1 MTATPESL
9 RRWRDWILAALLIL
23 GTVVVFL
30 PALDNDFVD
39 WDDVENLVNNPHYR
53 GLSGPQLRWMWSS
66 ARLGHYIPVT
76 WMTLGLDY
84 VLWQMDPSGY
94 HLTNLLLHAAN
105 AAVFYLIAL
114 RLLGAALPS
123 LGATPRRIGSVFAAL
138 LFAVHPLRVE
148 SVAWVTERRDVLFGL
163 FYLLAILAYLRY
175 CEASAAGT
183 RRGRWAYWGSVACCG
198 LALLSKSM
206 AVSLP
211 VILLLLDIYPLRRL
225 GGGMRTWLA
234 PHRRAVLIEKI
245 PFVLLAA
252 GAALVALTVLG
263 SSGGLSPL
271 AKVGLRGRIAVSL
284 YALSFYL
291 WKMLL
296 PLDLSPLYELPLR
309 LNPVRPAFLISGLT
323 VLAVTVLALVQ
334 RRQWPAL
341 AVVWTAYV
349 VVLLP
354 VLGIAHNGPQLAA
367 DRYTYLASSGWC
379 LLGGAGVALAW
390 QRRRALQP
398 VVTALA
404 AVVVV
409 TFAGLTWKQVHVWR
423 DTDTLWTHA
432 LAVSPS
438 ARAYMNVGLMLG
450 RQGRLAEGI
459 DHLREALRI
468 NPAFPEAYNAMGMVL
483 AEQGRTKEAAEY
495 LQLALRINP
504 KFADAHNNLGLALAD
519 QDRLPEAIAHFETA
533 LRLNPDLGDARR
545 NLELALKG
553 EKLVHR

>member
-1 MTATPESL
+1 MTAPPQSL
-9 RRWRDWILAALLIL
+9 RRWKDWIPATLLVLATVAVFSAALS
-23 GTVVVFL
+23 
-30 PALDNDFVD
+30 NDFVD
-39 WDDVENLVNNPHYR
+39 WDDIENLVNNPHYR
-53 GLSGPQLRWMWSS
+53 GLAWPQLRWMWSS

-84 VLWQMDPSGY
+84 LLWEMDPSGY
-94 HLTNLLLHAAN
+94 HLTNILLHAAS
-105 AAVFYLIAL
+105 AAVLYLVAL
-114 RLLGAALPS
+114 RLLGAALPG
-123 LGATPRRIGSVFAAL
+123 LGATSRRIGSVFAAL
-138 LFAVHPLRVE
+138 LFAIHPLRVE

-163 FYLLAILAYLRY
+163 FYLLAVLAYLRY
-175 CEASAAGT
+175 CERNAAGDG
-183 RRGRWAYWGSVACCG
+183 RGRWAYWGSVACCG

-211 VILLLLDIYPLRRL
+211 VILVLLDVYPLRRL
-225 GGGMRTWLA
+225 GGGIRAWLA
-234 PHRRAVLIEKI
+234 PRGRAVLIEKI

-263 SSGGLSPL
+263 TSGGLSPL

-284 YALSFYL
+284 YALAFYL
-291 WKMLL
+291 WKMLV

-309 LNPVRPAFLISGLT
+309 FNPMGPAFLVSGLT
-323 VLAVTVLALVQ
+323 VLAVTALAVIQ

-341 AVVWTAYV
+341 AAVWAAYV
-349 VVLLP
+349 VILLP

-367 DRYTYLASSGWC
+367 DRYTYLASLGWC
-379 LLGGAGVALAW
+379 VLAGAGLALGW
-390 QRRRALQP
+390 QRRHTLRL
-398 VVTALA
+398 VVTGLA
-404 AVVVV
+404 VAVV
-409 TFAGLTWKQVHVWR
+409 ASLGGLTWNQVHVWR
-423 DTDTLWTHA
+423 DTDTLWSHA

-450 RQGRLAEGI
+450 RQGRLPEAV
-459 DHLREALRI
+459 DHVREALRI

-504 KFADAHNNLGLALAD
+504 KLADAHNNLGLALAD
-519 QDRLPEAIAHFETA
+519 QDRLPDAITHFETA

-545 NLELALKG
+545 NLERALKG